1 MNLKRFI
8 LFSCMSPILLVTLG
22 VSVLASQQ
30 AYSQTVDEVIG
41 KYVDA
46 MGGKDKLLSI
56 QSVYQEGV
64 AVMQNGTEIDTKT
77 WKVQGKLYRQ
87 EINFGMGSAVT
98 ILTPTQGWNS
108 NPRNGGAFAAMTD
121 EQVKSQQIQLDCAGP
136 LVNYAAKG
144 YKAELLGKDTV
155 GGQEC
160 DQVQLTS
167 ATGALIT
174 FSIDEKKGYA
184 LRVVFKGLAMG
195 GGGGGGNGGGGN
207 GGGRRAGGNG
217 EFRIDFSDYQKTP
230 DGYTFPF
237 TLVVGGFNLKTTV
250 EKIEVNKPVD
260 VAGLSKPS

>member
-30 AYSQTVDEVIG
+30 AYSQTADEVIG

-56 QSVYQEGV
+56 QSIYQEGV

-87 EINFGMGSAVT
+87 EINFGMGSVVN
-98 ILTPTQGWNS
+98 IVTPTQGWSS

-121 EQVKSQQIQLDCAGP
+121 EQVKNQQIQLDCAGP

-144 YKAELLGKDTV
+144 YKAQLLGKDIAGKTV
-155 GGQEC
+155 TFFATAATLSATQAVTNANGVAT
-160 DQVQLTS
+160 VQLS
-167 ATGALIT
+167 VDPDKTG
-174 FSIDEKKGYA
+174 SI
-184 LRVVFKGLAMG
+184 RVAAFYSNTVSSTTIQVVK
-195 GGGGGGNGGGGN
+195 N
-207 GGGRRAGGNG
+207 
-217 EFRIDFSDYQKTP
+217 SPTP
-230 DGYTFPF
+230 VIQP
-237 TLVVGGFNLKTTV
+237 
-250 EKIEVNKPVD
+250 
-260 VAGLSKPS
+260 